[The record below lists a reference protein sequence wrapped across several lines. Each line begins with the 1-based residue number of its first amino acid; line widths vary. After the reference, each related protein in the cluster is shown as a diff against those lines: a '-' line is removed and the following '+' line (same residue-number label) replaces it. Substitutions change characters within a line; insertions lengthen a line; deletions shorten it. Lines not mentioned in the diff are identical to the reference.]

1 VNNVD
6 QIDPREIQTL
16 QMYLNEYRQQIEI
29 LTQQLGMIEQ
39 QRLESTAAIE
49 SLQAIQED
57 EEGIVLLPIGG
68 GAFLRVKVLD
78 AGHVLL
84 NLGADVSVERA
95 TAEAIEYL
103 QDRTIELEALGKKV
117 AESIGKLQEQA
128 AGISRRLEM
137 IYQVVRQAQAGQ
149 GGS

>member
-1 VNNVD
+1 MD

>member
-1 VNNVD
+1 MNNVD

>member
-1 VNNVD
+1 MNNVD

-49 SLQAIQED
+49 SLLAIQED